1 LEGAENKRN
10 LPQPRATMF
19 GIAFALLVAGV
30 VIRSNGTR
38 RGRHDERWQGRPRSS
53 SNLARVMFLRTPDR
67 ERTSASLDHMEWRTI
82 MSTAVNKRDVQMSGL
97 IERVR
102 VNQQKLTDELEPHY
116 DHSLVSFI
124 SHDLRHLLTT
134 VYCNVEFMS
143 EPGIGQTDREQLLA
157 DVRESIHGMTDLLDS
172 LLLFVRTGKA
182 LHLQQ
187 GSLNLLIQR
196 AVSMVRSHP
205 DARGV
210 ELVTRAA
217 QAVDVSIDSQ
227 QLGTAVYNLLL
238 NACQALKHC
247 HPPKRV
253 DIALC
258 RDESFI
264 NIRVEDNGQGVSDRI
279 RDLFL
284 QPFVSAEKS
293 NGVGLGLRIAV
304 QAARGHGG
312 GLYLEQSRPGRT
324 VFVMHF
330 PRLALETQ
338 IAEDT
343 SENLKVHRSIAST
356 G

>member
-1 LEGAENKRN
+1 
-10 LPQPRATMF
+10 
-19 GIAFALLVAGV
+19 
-30 VIRSNGTR
+30 
-38 RGRHDERWQGRPRSS
+38 
-53 SNLARVMFLRTPDR
+53 
-67 ERTSASLDHMEWRTI
+67 
-82 MSTAVNKRDVQMSGL
+82 MSTAVNKCDVQISGL

-102 VNQQKLTDELEPHY
+102 VNQQKLTAELEPHD

-124 SHDLRHLLTT
+124 SHDLRHLLAT

-143 EPGIGQTDREQLLA
+143 KPGLRQTDREQLLA
-157 DVRESIHGMTDLLDS
+157 DVRGAIHGMTDLLDS

-182 LHLQQ
+182 LHPQP

-247 HPPKRV
+247 PPPKRV
-253 DIALC
+253 EIALC
-258 RDESFI
+258 HDESFI

-279 RDLFL
+279 RDLFF
-284 QPFVSAEKS
+284 QPFVSAEKA

-330 PRLALETQ
+330 PM
-338 IAEDT
+338 IPG
-343 SENLKVHRSIAST
+343 I
-356 G
+356 